1 MGFISYVV
9 SLMRPEFFVPNDL
22 VFREGDIG
30 KEMYFLTQGIMEVV
44 GCVDT
49 PKEEHY
55 AMLRES
61 DFFGEIAV
69 FHYVRRT
76 ASIRAISYSSTFVL
90 TCRNLDLISGCEST
104 PARRAARAQRILS
117 CPAPRLTDNPNPLLF
132 SPARTQSTLPW
143 PSISE
148 TS

>member
-9 SLMRPEFFVPNDL
+9 SLMRPEFCVPNDL

-55 AMLRES
+55 AMLHEG

-90 TCRNLDLISGCEST
+90 TRRNLDLISDCEST
-104 PARRAARAQRILS
+104 PTRRATRAH
-117 CPAPRLTDNPNPLLF
+117 TNPLV
-132 SPARTQSTLPW
+132 PITL
-143 PSISE
+143 
-148 TS
+148 TG